1 MRGLTPMAPPVIW
14 PDPDRAAQ
22 LWRAH
27 HDDLAALTARDRLRS
42 LKPRRGCDFASN
54 DYLALSG
61 SARLR
66 DAMADA
72 LARGVPAG
80 SGGSRL
86 LRGNDPEHEALEA
99 EAAAWAGSESALF
112 LSSGYAA
119 NVALLATLPQ
129 RGDLIIHD
137 ELIHASMH
145 EGLRL
150 SRAMAIAVP
159 HNDADAFADAAA
171 HWRAKGGRAKGG
183 HAKGGH
189 ANGEHGRIWLAFE
202 TLYSM
207 DGDRAPLADLVAIA
221 ERHDAIML
229 IDEAHATGVFGRG
242 GRGLVA
248 DLAQPLDGRPD
259 TIVLRTCGKALG
271 AEGALICAPAVVRDF
286 LINRGRP
293 FIFSTAPSP
302 VMAATVREAIR
313 ICADE
318 PERRARLAA
327 LVAEAGRTLAPLG
340 ATVTGTQILP
350 LILGEDARAMRL
362 TGALQVAGFDVRGI
376 RPPTVPQGTARL
388 RISLTLNSRPEDLR
402 ALAEALTCALEGE
415 PL

>member
-1 MRGLTPMAPPVIW
+1 MRDALTMGA
-14 PDPDRAAQ
+14 DR

-27 HDDLAALTARDRLRS
+27 HDDLTALGARDRRRS
-42 LKPRRGCDFASN
+42 LTPRRGRDFASN
-54 DYLALSG
+54 DYLGLSA
-61 SARLR
+61 SPRLR
-66 DAMADA
+66 DAIADA

-99 EAAAWAGSESALF
+99 EAAAWSGSESALF

-129 RGDLIIHD
+129 TGDLIVHD

-150 SRAMAIAVP
+150 TRATAIAVP
-159 HNDADAFADAAA
+159 HNDAQAFADAAR
-171 HWRAKGGRAKGG
+171 HWREAGQR
-183 HAKGGH
+183 
-189 ANGEHGRIWLAFE
+189 GRIWLAFE

-229 IDEAHATGVFGRG
+229 IDEAHATGVFGRD
-242 GRGLVA
+242 GRGLTA
-248 DLAQPLDGRPD
+248 AMGMPLDGRPD
-259 TIVLRTCGKALG
+259 TVVLRTCGKALG
-271 AEGALICAPAVVRDF
+271 AEGALVCGPAVMRDF

-302 VMAATVREAIR
+302 VIAAAVREAIR
-313 ICADE
+313 ICRDE
-318 PERRARLAA
+318 PERRVRLAA
-327 LVAEAGRTLAPLG
+327 LGAKAECVLAPLG
-340 ATVTGTQILP
+340 ATATGTQILP
-350 LILGEDARAMRL
+350 LILGDDARTMRVA
-362 TGALQVAGFDVRGI
+362 GALQAAGFDVRGI
-376 RPPTVPQGTARL
+376 RPPTVAPGTARL
-388 RISLTLNSRPEDLR
+388 RVSLTLNSGLGDIQALGD
-402 ALAEALTCALEGE
+402 ALAHALR
-415 PL
+415 